1 MIRAL
6 TCMLI
11 ITLTPLYGCADPT
24 PPTDTS
30 VAQFARDDESGVS
43 IETRINTDE
52 IILADRIWVDDIATW
67 TVSKQPVFEP
77 RDWVDTQWTVI
88 EETTSPPELR
98 DGVYSI
104 HRSTLI
110 EPFLPGT
117 YTVPASVVRVH
128 RSPDAEPTLVS
139 TKPIEVQV
147 LGVLT
152 ENDSGELNAIPD
164 LTQPMSADHDGRAS
178 FVIAGI
184 AIVVVSLGFVI
195 VMLRRNTN
203 APTPR
208 SVFELLRDIQSD
220 PTISTHEGFERLGR
234 IFDRLDPRL
243 QSTTEFDQMIRVCDQ
258 ARYSKSTEPG
268 VRVTPQKMAEHALEL
283 LGDDVASVSRGGA
296 A

>member
-6 TCMLI
+6 ICMLI
-11 ITLTPLYGCADPT
+11 ITLPPLSGCADPI
-24 PPTDTS
+24 PSVDTS
-30 VAQFARDDESGVS
+30 VAQFARDDESGVTL
-43 IETRINTDE
+43 ETRIDTDE
-52 IILADRIWVDDIATW
+52 IILADRIWVNDIATW

-77 RDWVDTQWTVI
+77 RDWIDTQWTVI
-88 EETTSPPELR
+88 DETTSPPELR
-98 DGVYSI
+98 NGAYSI
-104 HRSTLI
+104 HRRTLI

-128 RSPDAEPTLVS
+128 NSPDAEPTLIS

-152 ENDSGELNAIPD
+152 ENDSGELNEIPD
-164 LTQPMSADHDGRAS
+164 ITQPLSSDHDGQTS
-178 FVIAGI
+178 IVIAGI
-184 AIVVVSLGFVI
+184 AIAVVTLGFVI

-203 APTPR
+203 AHSAR
-208 SVFELLRDIQSD
+208 SVLELLRDIQSD
-220 PTISTHEGFERLGR
+220 PSIPTREGFERLGR

-258 ARYSKSTEPG
+258 ARYSNSAEPS

-283 LGDDVASVSRGGA
+283 LGDDDASVTRGGA